1 MRGSVMTDDELTQW
15 HEYRAE
21 PTIERRNKLVER
33 YRYLA
38 KRLASNSL
46 AKIRGLSGQALV
58 DFDDLFQVACIG
70 LMAAVARFDPDRGF
84 EPSTYLS
91 RRIIGQIADYLI
103 DIDAMPKKIRRLVKE
118 IRRVEEVEIGRQLD
132 PDEVVQRFGV
142 ERPVEMIV
150 KSMELLDNRGNR
162 LADLFSTMDDDGQL
176 TALDGMRE
184 LLRGLKTR
192 ERLLLTMRFIEGRKV
207 KQCGQELGVTE
218 SRTSQLLTEIYGKIR
233 RRIER
238 GEVALA

>member
-38 KRLASNSL
+38 KRLAGNSL

-91 RRIIGQIADYLI
+91 RRIIGQVADYLI
-103 DIDAMPKKIRRLVKE
+103 EIDAMPKKIRRLAKE
-118 IRRVEEVEIGRQLD
+118 IKRVEEVELGRQLD

-142 ERPVEMIV
+142 ERPVEFRV
-150 KSMELLDNRGNR
+150 CSMEAIDENGNR
-162 LADLFSTMDDDGQL
+162 LADLFSMRDDDQL
-176 TALDGMRE
+176 TSLDDMRE
-184 LLRGLKTR
+184 LLRGLKQR
-192 ERLLLTMRFIEGRKV
+192 ERLLVVMRFIEGRKL
-207 KQCGQELGVTE
+207 KACGRELRVSDG
-218 SRTSQLLTEIYGKIR
+218 RIHQMLTEIYGKIR
-233 RRIER
+233 SRIER
-238 GEVALA
+238 GEVALT